1 MKVRRKIS
9 TFILSHLGTFTHYHI
24 TTFLPSH
31 FYTFLLSYFPSNKI
45 YFTTFAASHKILF
58 PKMNIENGSNDTD
71 VLLLRKK
78 LDLLLRTGKLLMESG
93 ANSNRIERN
102 LKRVAAFLGIP
113 EDKLHLDIRWT
124 MLIVNVSDM
133 SHSFSK
139 FQKCEKHHINMTTIT
154 RISHLSWEAIENDF
168 TLEAYEEELN
178 NIASTPKNYS
188 HYMIAIGAG
197 FACGGFCKLFGG
209 DWFAFLF
216 TSICACIGLH
226 TRAVCVEK
234 GLNTYFSVAL
244 AAFIST
250 CLAYATTYTGLST
263 TPYHPLLACAL
274 FIIPGVP
281 LINFIDDLIDNHL
294 LLGITRSANIFMIIS
309 AMTFG
314 ISFALSIFSITDINI
329 DEIFSTLSIVGI
341 DSYFVYIV
349 AAAIAAIGF
358 SMIFNIPKRL
368 LWVVGIGGIIT
379 VCTRNFI
386 SIELGLGPVIGS
398 FTGALCVSLLART
411 IENKLNVPT
420 TVLTIPSVIPMIP
433 GVLMY
438 RSLLGFAS
446 MQGVVGELTYAC
458 YSGITAAL
466 IVVCISLGV
475 ALPNIIAR
483 GYGAKNRKDLLDKKL
498 EERRARGNFIE
509 W

>member
-1 MKVRRKIS
+1 MK
-9 TFILSHLGTFTHYHI
+9 TE
-24 TTFLPSH
+24 PE
-31 FYTFLLSYFPSNKI
+31 SN
-45 YFTTFAASHKILF
+45 
-58 PKMNIENGSNDTD
+58 ERE
-71 VLLLRKK
+71 VLLLRRK

-102 LKRVAAFLGIP
+102 LKRVAAFMGLP

-124 MLIVNVSDM
+124 MLMINVSDV
-133 SHSFSK
+133 SHSYSK

-154 RISHLSWEAIENDF
+154 RISHLTWKSIEEDYSIDAF
-168 TLEAYEEELN
+168 EEELN
-178 NIASTPKNYS
+178 NIVNTPTNYS
-188 HYMIAIGAG
+188 HYLIAVGAG

-216 TSICACIGLH
+216 TSICACIGLR
-226 TRAVCVEK
+226 TRAICVSN
-234 GLNTYFSVAL
+234 GINTYFSVAL

-250 CLAYATTYTGLST
+250 CLAYLTTYTGLST

-294 LLGITRSANIFMIIS
+294 LLGLTRAANIFMIIS

-314 ISFALSIFSITDINI
+314 ISFALRVFAITDIDI
-329 DEIFSTLSIVGI
+329 DHRFSELSIVGM
-341 DSYFVYIV
+341 DSYFVYVI

-368 LWVVGIGGIIT
+368 LWVVAIGGMIT
-379 VCTRNFI
+379 VCTRNFVNL
-386 SIELGLGPVIGS
+386 ELGLGPVIGS
-398 FTGALCVSLLART
+398 FMGALCVSLLARLV
-411 IENKLNVPT
+411 ENKLNVPT

-438 RSLLGFAS
+438 RSLIGFAT
-446 MQGVVGELTYAC
+446 MEGVLGELTSAF

-466 IVVCISLGV
+466 IVICISLGV

-483 GYGAKNRKDLLDKKL
+483 GYGAKNRKALLDQKL